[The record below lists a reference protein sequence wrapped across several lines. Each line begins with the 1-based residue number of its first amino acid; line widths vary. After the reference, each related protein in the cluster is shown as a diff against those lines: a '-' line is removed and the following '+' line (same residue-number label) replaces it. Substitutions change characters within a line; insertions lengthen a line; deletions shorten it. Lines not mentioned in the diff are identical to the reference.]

1 MAISKILSIKD
12 LPKEAHGKH
21 LKAAFDYIRKAEKT
35 QNGRLVGAVNCQP
48 DFALSQM
55 MSTKSQYGKLSG
67 RQAYHLIISF
77 NEGEINTDIA
87 MEFMQ
92 KFAEAYLLD
101 NYEAVY
107 SVHDDTEHIHG
118 HILFNSVSYKTGLKF
133 RYQKGDWR
141 KEIQPLVNR
150 LCKEYG
156 LQTLEVEDKKQK
168 RYREWNEYRDGKFVW
183 SKMIRRDV
191 DACIL
196 QAETFD
202 EFLHMMTDKGYV
214 IKYGMHISVKLPG
227 MERVRR
233 LYKLGEDYS
242 EERIRERVAEET
254 IENCK
259 RESVIDQPR
268 IVRVRYRR
276 FPRAKLTGLQK
287 KYFAKLY
294 RLGKIKKRPYSK
306 AWQYRADIRKMHK
319 LQEQYLFLA
328 KHNIHTKEEMIIV
341 REELLQRCK
350 ETSNAKS
357 KVYKERYRFRE
368 LFEKL
373 ERMDELKECEE
384 CFQNGDDFF
393 KEEHLE
399 YETLEKEIKEQGYTI
414 EEIENLREHFKVK
427 IGEVGKAEKEAKRK
441 FRLADSI
448 VKDFAKDED
457 EKIIVNEKEQSKEK
471 TNQDNY
477 QKDLEKQPPKR

>member
-12 LPKEAHGKH
+12 LPGEAHGKH

-35 QNGRLVGAVNCQP
+35 QNGSLVGAVNCQP

-55 MSTKSQYGKLSG
+55 MITKNQYGKLSG

-77 NEGEINTDIA
+77 NEGEINTDTA

-92 KFAEAYLLD
+92 KFVESYLGD

-107 SVHDDTEHIHG
+107 SVHDDTAHIHG
-118 HILFNSVSYKTGLKF
+118 HILFNSVCFKNGLKF
-133 RYQKGDWR
+133 RYKKGDW
-141 KEIQPLVNR
+141 KKAIQPLVNR

-156 LQTLEVEDKKQK
+156 LQTLELEDNKQK
-168 RYREWNEYRDGKFVW
+168 KYREWNEHNDGKFVW

-191 DACIL
+191 DAFIL
-196 QAETFD
+196 QSDTFD
-202 EFLHMMTDKGYV
+202 EFLRMMTDKGYA
-214 IKYGMHISVKLPG
+214 IKYGKHISVKLPG
-227 MERVRR
+227 MDRVRR

-242 EERIRERVAEET
+242 EERIKERIANEA
-254 IENCK
+254 IENYRK
-259 RESVIDQPR
+259 EDVVEQPR

-287 KYFAKLY
+287 RYFAKLY

-306 AWQYRADIRKMHK
+306 AWQYRADIRKMYK

-328 KHNIHTKEEMIIV
+328 KHNIHTKEEMMVV
-341 REELLQRCK
+341 REELSQRRK

-357 KVYKERYRFRE
+357 KVYKERYKFKE

-373 ERMDELKECEE
+373 ERMEELKECEE
-384 CFQNGDDFF
+384 CFCNGDDFF
-393 KEEHLE
+393 KEEYAE
-399 YETLEKEIKEQGYTI
+399 YEALEKEIKEQGYTI
-414 EEIENLREHFKVK
+414 EEIENLQEHFKVK
-427 IGEVGKAEKEAKRK
+427 IREVNKAEKEAKK
-441 FRLADSI
+441 KLRLADSI
-448 VKDFAKDED
+448 VKDFAKDEE
-457 EKIIVNEKEQSKEK
+457 EKIIVSVQEQSKEK
-471 TNQDNY
+471 MNQDNY
-477 QKDLEKQPPKR
+477 QKDLEEQPPKR